1 MGLTIHYKL
10 RGPARASE
18 AAIRKLVEAMRT
30 RAVAMQRSGRVETVG
45 TIKTGAKDLFW
56 LSEWL
61 MIREDEHSTRGVE
74 VSVESGLVFTVT
86 LGEGSEPLRLGLCQY
101 PTRVLDA
108 GTGRMR
114 VVRRSG
120 WRLSAFCKTQYASL
134 RGWENFRRCHTAA
147 VELLAGLRE
156 FGLKVEIR
164 DEGEYWPGRDEAGL
178 RRKIDQYNGLVAGL
192 AGMFKDASDDEDD
205 SDIATVQSPIFAN
218 PQFERIEAEGH
229 AANADH
235 LDAAMEALRVVKR
248 KMKE

>member
-10 RGPARASE
+10 RAPARATE
-18 AAIRKLVEAMRT
+18 TTIRKLVEGMRA
-30 RAVAMQRSGRVETVG
+30 RAVAMQRAGRVEAVG
-45 TIKTGAKDLFW
+45 AIKASAKDFFW

-74 VSVESGLVFTVT
+74 VPVESGLVFTVT

-134 RGWENFRRCHTAA
+134 HGWENFHRCHTAA
-147 VELLAGLRE
+147 VELLAGLSE
-156 FGLKVEIR
+156 LGLKVEIT

-178 RRKIDQYNGLVAGL
+178 RCKIDQYNGLVAGL
-192 AGMFKDASDDEDD
+192 AGMFKDANDDEDD
-205 SDIATVQSPIFAN
+205 SGIAAVQSPIFAH

-235 LDAAMEALRVVKR
+235 LAAAKEALRAVKR